1 MAERTCSSCHLLSLC
16 FSHMS
21 SLPRSTSQW
30 QLCPLHVSVIPLAVK
45 DLFFSTSLH
54 FPCPGLLK
62 GSLGLA
68 CAAEGR
74 KATSSLCSCVL
85 VQVPVCEVT
94 EHLSDPGGCEEWSQP
109 VWLMGRA
116 HLQEHFS
123 LPQAADRSRPL
134 WASPPRCTDFHAVP
148 QQGREGKGELLCP
161 GSSGTHPTA
170 PSAAST

>member
-1 MAERTCSSCHLLSLC
+1 MSDSVALTCLIILKSPGWPELILFISLSFCVLKNIHDPALQGLHHCCLSWQRAVSTLMAERTCSSCHLLSLC

-94 EHLSDPGGCEEWSQP
+94 EHLSDPGG
-109 VWLMGRA
+109 V
-116 HLQEHFS
+116 
-123 LPQAADRSRPL
+123 RSG
-134 WASPPRCTDFHAVP
+134 ASPC
-148 QQGREGKGELLCP
+148 G
-161 GSSGTHPTA
+161 
-170 PSAAST
+170 